1 MSEVKIMDKPRGIST
16 RLGVFQGF
24 TNQIRLI
31 GKLMADHRVSP
42 LLKLLP
48 VGALIY
54 LVVPTDLMP
63 LLPFDDAAVL
73 WIGATL
79 FLELCPQ
86 DVVREH
92 RLAIEQGNSTVID
105 ANPQAPAKD
114 VPPAADIVD
123 GEFYDVSG
131 SDRKP

>member
-1 MSEVKIMDKPRGIST
+1 MN

-24 TNQIRLI
+24 TNRLRLI
-31 GKLMADHRVSP
+31 ARLMADRRVNP
-42 LLKLLP
+42 LIKLIP

-73 WIGATL
+73 WLGSFL
-79 FLELCPQ
+79 FVEMCPQ

-92 RLAIEQGNSTVID
+92 TLAIEQAGASILNDEPEPDAPQPDVID
-105 ANPQAPAKD
+105 A
-114 VPPAADIVD
+114 
-123 GEFYDVSG
+123 EFHEVSG
-131 SDRKP
+131 SPEKDSSAQSHP